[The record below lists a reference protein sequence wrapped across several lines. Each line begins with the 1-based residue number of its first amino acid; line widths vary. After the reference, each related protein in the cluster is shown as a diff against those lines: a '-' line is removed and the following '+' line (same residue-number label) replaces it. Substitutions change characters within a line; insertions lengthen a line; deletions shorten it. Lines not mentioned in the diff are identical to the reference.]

1 MTQSKNEEM
10 IQDQNLNSTT
20 EISVQSTDDIA
31 ALLEASTGLE
41 KKKPSLSLTQKY
53 FEFAKVG
60 EKTRGIFFGLTTINV
75 KDKESEDLREI
86 KAVQWISD
94 KQVYINGGAN
104 LVSQV
109 EKLNLPKGTA
119 IEIEFTEKSGNVK
132 IYSISLLA

>member
-119 IEIEFTEKSGNVK
+119 IEVEFTEKSGNVK

>member
-1 MTQSKNEEM
+1 MKQSKNEEM

-119 IEIEFTEKSGNVK
+119 IEVEFTEKSGNVK